1 MGEGSNA
8 VSAARGVSYLALQNI
23 LSALAKI
30 VAFAFFARLISV
42 DEMGVYTI
50 LRNTDLSLLAAHSR
64 KMQLLVAPV
73 LCYVGLRPMAITQ
86 TEIRRVIT
94 RLDDVKIELLRLR
107 AQLLPEEVPTA
118 SVRRRIRE
126 SRREIERGH
135 YVTLTQL
142 RKELGV

>member
-1 MGEGSNA
+1 
-8 VSAARGVSYLALQNI
+8 
-23 LSALAKI
+23 
-30 VAFAFFARLISV
+30 
-42 DEMGVYTI
+42 
-50 LRNTDLSLLAAHSR
+50 
-64 KMQLLVAPV
+64 MQLLVAPV
-73 LCYVGLRPMAITQ
+73 LCYVGLGPMAITQ
-86 TEIRRVIT
+86 TEIRKVIT

-107 AQLLPEEVPTA
+107 AQLLPEEAPTP